1 MLKYSE
7 AEASYRYWDHSL
19 KTVRRTWDNYSGD
32 MKGDH
37 GVLRQLAVNFPDY
50 RPARIMRPLGDFKDL
65 DVDKIDRRGIYQ
77 QFLATLRETRW
88 SKTLGKDTSMLDV
101 AIDTILEE
109 SKAIGAPLNRIEAH
123 KGLSLMLYRSTM
135 GIVKEVETY
144 RALKRKFAHLEDRG
158 MTITLASA
166 EDESRDID
174 AMLVGDD
181 GAEIVKISI
190 KNGKALTH
198 SCINA
203 FRRRGKTEPH
213 VYVGMEDGKLR
224 MLYPTAEGKAV
235 LNRRMKKWLRTRL
248 GESLQSGVA
257 LAA

>member
-7 AEASYRYWDHSL
+7 AEASYRYWDHNY
-19 KTVRRTWDNYSGD
+19 KTVKRTWDNYSGD

-37 GVLRQLAVNFPDY
+37 GVLRQLSINFPDY

-65 DVDKIDRRGIYQ
+65 DVDKIDRRGIYKH
-77 QFLATLRETRW
+77 FLATLREPRW
-88 SKTLGKDTSMLDV
+88 SKTLGKEISMLDV

-109 SKAIGAPLNRIEAH
+109 TKAIGSPLNRIEAH
-123 KGLSLMLYRSTM
+123 KGFSLMLYRCTM

-144 RALKRKFAHLEDRG
+144 RALKKKFAYLEPKG
-158 MTITLASA
+158 MSITLASA

-190 KNGKALTH
+190 KNYNAL
-198 SCINA
+198 SRKCINR
-203 FRRRGKTEPH
+203 FRERGKTEPH
-213 VYVGMEDGKLR
+213 VYIGIEDGRLR
-224 MLYPTAEGKAV
+224 MLYPTSEGKKV
-235 LNRRMKKWLRTRL
+235 LNRRMNKWLRTRL
-248 GESLQSGVA
+248 GESRQSGVA